1 MVSLHKLPVLI
12 LSGKLVKGL
21 VMLGAFR
28 DVVTEAGSHPEIR
41 ELSWV
46 IIWCRKDK
54 SVILLNS

>member
-1 MVSLHKLPVLI
+1 MLI

>member
-1 MVSLHKLPVLI
+1 MGLHKVPVLI

-21 VMLGAFR
+21 VTLGAVR
-28 DVVTEAGSHPEIR
+28 DVVAEAGNHPEIR

-46 IIWCRKDK
+46 IIWCRKSK